1 MRPWAWP
8 FAWVGD
14 GRTARSFAW
23 LWLAAGLFIA
33 VGLLSSAPAA
43 AGPPREATDD
53 ETERE
58 GAEARVVEA
67 RVWLTIHRSGEA
79 RPDGLPVDRGG
90 AYVEGVVEYEL
101 ARPARVGERL
111 VLLDFAEAIPRDPV
125 ELDEIQIATVLDGP
139 YDRGALWLTG
149 LWGVESSERVGPRR
163 DLVLA
168 LRPGTQVVT
177 LRYAVDVPHR
187 YWPFGCVRRRC
198 SLSGA
203 IAPLPSE
210 PARGG
215 RSLPD
220 GRVVTPVRWRIEEA
234 VLAGAPEG
242 EGTAGASVAG
252 REAGASA
259 SAADR
264 EPAAADGAPGRRRE
278 EILVVGDDER
288 PRQYPSV
295 FWGPR
300 WHRTRAIHR
309 GVTIEVLHERPRP
322 MSRVPHE
329 TVVQLRRDVP
339 GQVRRIG
346 VEVVELLGALGQPL
360 PPDATIRVVQ
370 GPLRTSVAEA
380 HPDVVVLSDQALQI
394 LPAERFLKFHQTA
407 IARAVLDM
415 LMERRFRGLHD
426 ASVDLWLPGMLALS
440 VTQLWQSAR
449 EQADEFAADIL
460 RNFTF
465 VPAVDRFL
473 YTQQASFSQAY
484 FRGVEDRMLLRNHPL
499 WFSHELP
506 TGRRLH
512 EKLLDT
518 AGDAA
523 VEAFYRA
530 LAADPHED
538 PVAAAEVAYGHT
550 MGWFFDQWLGPY
562 PSVSYAIVRVHS
574 ERVDADGGWRH
585 EIEIE
590 RAGAQAVIEPV
601 QLLVIERGGK
611 THHLVW
617 NGELGEPNASLQTE
631 PVKGRHVF
639 ELRTDRKLRTV
650 WLDPRARLEQ
660 VPQPPQGNV
669 DPRFDDRRPP
679 SFRFLYSG
687 VGLSIAASEF
697 VSASTP
703 AARFNAIAGFA
714 AFEGSLR
721 RDLRRSGHLRVS
733 RDRETNVGLFASA
746 SFAFG
751 DKVNNQR
758 RRSRVRVSSGGA
770 WLNESSLDERGGVRV
785 INAVSL
791 IDDTRR
797 FGWWP
802 ERGHWLSATVSD
814 RHTMRVEGL
823 PGDVHDLDVSATWV
837 QMWRLAH
844 DHVLATAVTGEVVI
858 PLVGQSEFRNLAR
871 AGGIGGL
878 SGYLADEIFGLGLV
892 LAQAEYRHVY
902 VNDLH
907 LNLLHLGYL
916 RSLGG
921 TLFTGAAS
929 VSSCESLRGWFGKD
943 SWYGHVGYSVD
954 ARLSIFGVTPQ
965 LFRVDLSVPLVRRD
979 TMCLGQEL
987 PKELFPDELKLT
999 NEQALRSLPP
1009 VNVNVTFE
1017 QSF

>member
-1 MRPWAWP
+1 MGPWC
-8 FAWVGD
+8 
-14 GRTARSFAW
+14 W
-23 LWLAAGLFIA
+23 LWLWLWLGASTSARALAGEPLESDA
-33 VGLLSSAPAA
+33 
-43 AGPPREATDD
+43 EADAEA
-53 ETERE
+53 ETKATESE
-58 GAEARVVEA
+58 AEARVVEA
-67 RVWLTIHRSGEA
+67 RVRLTIHRGGQA
-79 RPDGLPVDRGG
+79 RPDGLPVARGG
-90 AYVEGVVEYEL
+90 AHVEGVVEYEL
-101 ARPARVGERL
+101 ARPATAGQRL
-111 VLLDFAEAIPRDPV
+111 VLLDFAEAIPKDPV
-125 ELDEIQIATVLDGP
+125 ELDEVQIATVLEGP

-163 DLVLA
+163 DLVLT
-168 LRPGTQVVT
+168 LSPGTQVVT

-210 PARGG
+210 PAHGG
-215 RSLPD
+215 RWLPA
-220 GRVVTPVRWRIEEA
+220 GRVVTPVRWRVEEA
-234 VLAGAPEG
+234 RLFGAPPED
-242 EGTAGASVAG
+242 ASEDAS
-252 REAGASA
+252 EAGDDAS
-259 SAADR
+259 R
-264 EPAAADGAPGRRRE
+264 VVGRPDE
-278 EILVVGDDER
+278 LVVVGDDAR

-300 WHRTRAIHR
+300 WHRTTAIHR
-309 GVTIEVLHERPRP
+309 GVAIEVLHARARPLG
-322 MSRVPHE
+322 RVPHE

-346 VEVVELLGALGQPL
+346 VEVVELLAALGQP
-360 PPDATIRVVQ
+360 PAPDETIVVVQ

-380 HPDVVVLSDQALQI
+380 HPDLVVLSDQALEI

-415 LMERRFRGLHD
+415 LMERRFRGRHD

-440 VTQLWQSAR
+440 VTQLWQSTR

-465 VPAVDRFL
+465 MPAVDRFL
-473 YTQQASFSQAY
+473 YTQQASFSQSY
-484 FRGVEDRMLLRNHPL
+484 FRGVEDRMILRHHPL
-499 WFSHELP
+499 WFSHALP

-523 VEAFYRA
+523 VEAFYETM
-530 LAADPHED
+530 AADPGHD
-538 PVAAAEVAYGHT
+538 PVAAAEAAYGHT

-562 PSVSYAIVRVHS
+562 PSVDYSIVRGVRS
-574 ERVDADGGWRH
+574 ERVPPNAAGEGGGWRH
-585 EIEIE
+585 EIVIE
-590 RAGAQAVIEPV
+590 RVGERPVIEPV
-601 QLLVIERGGK
+601 QVLVVERGGK

-617 NGELGEPNASLQTE
+617 NGELAAHNADLATE
-631 PVKGRHVF
+631 PAAGRHTF
-639 ELRTDRKLRTV
+639 ELRTERPIRTV
-650 WLDPRARLEQ
+650 RLDPRARLEQ
-660 VPQPPQGNV
+660 EPQPPRQNV

-679 SFRFLYSG
+679 SLRFLYNG
-687 VGLSIAASEF
+687 IGLSFAASEF
-697 VSASTP
+697 FNASTP

-714 AFEGSLR
+714 AFEASLR

-733 RDRETNVGLFASA
+733 KDRETNVGLGGSV

-751 DKVNNQR
+751 EKVNNQR
-758 RRSRVRVSSGGA
+758 RRARVRVATGGA
-770 WLNESSLDERGGVRV
+770 WLNESSLDPRGGVRI
-785 INAVSL
+785 INGVSI

-802 ERGHWLSATVSD
+802 ERGHWLSATISD

-823 PGDVHDLDVSATWV
+823 TGDVHDLAVSGTWV
-837 QMWRLAH
+837 QLWRLAH
-844 DHVLATAVTGEVVI
+844 DHVIATSLSGELVI
-858 PLVGQSEFRNLAR
+858 PLVGRTEFRNLAR

-878 SGYLADEIFGLGLV
+878 SGYLADEIFGLGLL

-907 LNLLHLGYL
+907 LNLMHVGYL

-929 VSSCESLRGWFGKD
+929 ASSCESLRGWLGKD

-979 TMCLGQEL
+979 TTCLGERL
-987 PKELFPDELKLT
+987 PDRLGERQGLSPE
-999 NEQALRSLPP
+999 EVRQVLPRF
-1009 VNVNVTFE
+1009 NVNVTFE